1 MSAPASTPRIP
12 GGVDRRRQPES
23 LLAGLDL
30 LALGVV
36 VLDADGNTVF
46 INQAAE
52 QLFELSSRSMIGH
65 SFARLFANGGVI
77 DALVEEACNNA
88 FGQKRQEL
96 VLERTAREPLTLNST
111 AVVLDSPLG
120 ALLLEFRE
128 IDLRLRHERD
138 DRFLDTAQANREIV
152 RNLAHEIKNPLGGIR
167 GAAQLLESDLDEP
180 WLREYTQ
187 VIIKEADRLQ
197 VLVDRLLEPHR
208 HARAETE
215 VNIHE
220 VFERV
225 RAVVTAEYP
234 LALVIERDY
243 DASLPALRGDREQLI
258 QVVLNLV
265 RNAAQALHGQGR
277 ILLKTR
283 VARQITIAKKR
294 HRLAL
299 DLHVIDNGPGIP
311 DGIRD
316 RIFFPLISGREGG
329 SGLGLSLA
337 QSFVHQHGGIIECES
352 RPGRTDFRI
361 LLPLSQDGESGPPR
375 EAGVTMGNERG
386 RRR

>member
-1 MSAPASTPRIP
+1 MKPPAH
-12 GGVDRRRQPES
+12 GGVERRTRPES

-36 VLDADGNTVF
+36 VLDAEGRVVF
-46 INQAAE
+46 INQSAE
-52 QLFELSSRSMIGH
+52 QLFDLSSRSMLGQP
-65 SFARLFANGGVI
+65 FARLFTNAGLI

-96 VLERTAREPLTLNST
+96 VLERTAHGPLTLNCT

-128 IDLRLRHERD
+128 IDLRLRHERG
-138 DRFLDTAQANREIV
+138 DRFVDSAQANREIV

-167 GAAQLLESDLDEP
+167 GAAQLLEIELDEA

-197 VLVDRLLEPHR
+197 ALVDRLLEPHR
-208 HARAETE
+208 HARAEVE

-220 VFERV
+220 VCERV
-225 RAVVTAEYP
+225 RSVVIAEHP
-234 LALVIERDY
+234 RTLVIERDY
-243 DASLPALRGDREQLI
+243 DASLPNLRGDKEQLI

-283 VARQITIAKKR
+283 VARQVTIAKKR
-294 HRLAL
+294 HKLAL

-311 DGIRD
+311 EGIQE

-337 QSFVHQHGGIIECES
+337 QSFVHQHGGTIECES

-361 LLPLSQDGESGPPR
+361 LLPLP
-375 EAGVTMGNERG
+375 
-386 RRR
+386 